1 MQCEILDTNPAALTQ
16 RIIFQEIPVKSMK
29 ILLALTLAASTFAF
43 AAHANSP
50 GKVEEEP
57 GYSDD
62 SGKPEDKGSDD
73 KGYDD
78 KGSDDKGQTDRGQ
91 RDQRNQRGQRDQ
103 RDQRDQ
109 RGDDC
114 YRQQPGY
121 GQQGYGQQ
129 GPGYGQPNPAYG
141 QPNPAYGQP
150 NPAYG
155 QQGQQPGYGEQDP
168 CAPQQ
173 QGYYPQDLC
182 QGNFVGQYS
191 DGTYVQLSMQRSGY
205 NQVIV
210 NIQAGGIPY
219 VAQGVCQ
226 AYGNRAQF
234 NFVLLNAA
242 PLNHNGVIA
251 IGQNGRPVM
260 QGVQSAGFSF
270 TLLAQ

>member
-1 MQCEILDTNPAALTQ
+1 M
-16 RIIFQEIPVKSMK
+16 KSMK
-29 ILLALTLAASTFAF
+29 TLLALTLAASTFAF

-129 GPGYGQPNPAYG
+129 G
-141 QPNPAYGQP
+141 
-150 NPAYG
+150 PAYG